1 MSRLISGN
9 WFGIGPKEESCALQ
23 RLYHCCIQVTPIV
36 ILSKVTESERG
47 IGREY
52 STRQLQEQAFT
63 LNYFMRFIISLIR
76 KCNDRHVTNVV
87 SLSIQHVRLPT
98 QRLPIV
104 LFDLQFVK
112 IKAIDGADID
122 GADDWVTSSRL
133 VDSENTT
140 SGAESVPG
148 RRLFRFIVAAVVPH
162 ILCTLDFYG
171 VLLWV
176 ETEVSVLYHRVLS
189 DNLFR

>member
-1 MSRLISGN
+1 M
-9 WFGIGPKEESCALQ
+9 F
-23 RLYHCCIQVTPIV
+23 
-36 ILSKVTESERG
+36 LSE
-47 IGREY
+47 
-52 STRQLQEQAFT
+52 
-63 LNYFMRFIISLIR
+63 RFIISLTH
-76 KCNDRHVTNVV
+76 KCNDRLVKNIV

-140 SGAESVPG
+140 SGAKSVPG

-162 ILCTLDFYG
+162 ILFTLDFYG

-176 ETEVSVLYHRVLS
+176 ETEISVL
-189 DNLFR
+189 